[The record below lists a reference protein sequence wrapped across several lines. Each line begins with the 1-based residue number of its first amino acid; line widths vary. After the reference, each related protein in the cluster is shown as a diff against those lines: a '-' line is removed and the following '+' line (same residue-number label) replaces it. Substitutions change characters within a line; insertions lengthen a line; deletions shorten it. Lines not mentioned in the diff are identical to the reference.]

1 MNEYR
6 LGEYIAANSIELE
19 QEIIELLQSYDDSVI
34 ETELALED
42 YEIFC

>member
-1 MNEYR
+1 MEQYK
-6 LGEYIAANSIELE
+6 LGEYLAANSVELE